1 MKLSNF
7 PTGSIKDSTL
17 LSRVLWADVSLE
29 HFRSHLPAL
38 VEQLRSTSP
47 TFQRNTKHIASLYG
61 SDGQLKEGTSHT
73 DLGEAQTHAIPTSIS
88 RPQVKAIQHLMFES
102 DDDSDIVSIDPED
115 EGVRDFFTSDEELT
129 SQSDNDHL
137 APILISSDESSS
149 EEEVKGSRSKRG
161 KRNPKK
167 RKR

>member
-7 PTGSIKDSTL
+7 PSGGLKESSL
-17 LSRVLWADVSLE
+17 LSRVLWPDVSLE

-38 VEQLRSTSP
+38 VEQLMTSP

-61 SDGQLKEGTSHT
+61 ADGQLKEGTSHT
-73 DLGEAQTHAIPTSIS
+73 DLGEAQTHAIPNSVS
-88 RPQVKAIQHLMFES
+88 RPRAKAMQHLMFES
-102 DDDSDIVSIDPED
+102 DDESDILSVDLDD
-115 EGVRDFFTSDEELT
+115 EGVRDFFTDDDEAT

-137 APILISSDESSS
+137 APIVISSDDSSS
-149 EEEVKGSRSKRG
+149 EEEVKGSKSKRG
-161 KRNPKK
+161 KWNPKK